1 MMSESHRRDL
11 TGDTME
17 KKYDVLLDLR
27 NQDSPIPMI
36 RTKETLDLLASGDVL
51 KVVTNRE
58 SAVKNIRTMI
68 ANSAFVLVDVNKENE
83 NNTFYIQKP

>member
-1 MMSESHRRDL
+1 
-11 TGDTME
+11 ME
-17 KKYDVLLDLR
+17 KKYHAILDLR

-58 SAVKNIRTMI
+58 SAVKNIKTML
-68 ANSAFVLVDVNKENE
+68 ANNAYLLIELSKEAE